1 MDRNKVEIKLLKK
14 NPEKLLLEYQGMIWA
29 IVRNQLQKGLIA
41 YDEQDD
47 LFQEIMKKL
56 LERLPRIQAQFN
68 STSQL
73 RTYFSTIVRN
83 ICYEH
88 FRKGSMVME
97 PQPESYGD
105 VEVATEPVDSFLF
118 KEEYERFQR
127 VILMQDRNGSKLFLL
142 LKIMHD
148 LPILRSDLF
157 GFKYN
162 LKNEVINEVQ
172 EKLNA
177 CKDKMKKE
185 KLATFGEI
193 LYLLEGKRIPP
204 DSLRKWYSN
213 HLNECLRLMN
223 GNPPRSS
230 YDAESLGILIEKSIL
245 IKKT

>member
-14 NPEKLLLEYQGMIWA
+14 NPEKLLLEYQGMVWA
-29 IVRNQLQKGLIA
+29 IVRNQMMKGMIA

-68 STSQL
+68 NTSQL

-83 ICYEH
+83 ICYED
-88 FRKGSMVME
+88 FRKVSMVME
-97 PQPESYGD
+97 PQSELYGD
-105 VEVATEPVDSFLF
+105 DEVASEPVDSFLF
-118 KEEYERFQR
+118 REEYERLQK
-127 VILMQDRNGSKLFLL
+127 VILMQERNGRKLFLL

-148 LPILRSDLF
+148 LSILRSDLV

-162 LKNEVINEVQ
+162 LKQETINLVQ

-177 CKDKMKKE
+177 CKGKMKRE
-185 KLATFGEI
+185 KLAVFGEI
-193 LYLLEGKRIPP
+193 LYLLEGKKIPP
-204 DSLRKWYSN
+204 DSLRKWYTN

-230 YDAESLGILIEKSIL
+230 YDAESLGILIEKVI
-245 IKKT
+245 